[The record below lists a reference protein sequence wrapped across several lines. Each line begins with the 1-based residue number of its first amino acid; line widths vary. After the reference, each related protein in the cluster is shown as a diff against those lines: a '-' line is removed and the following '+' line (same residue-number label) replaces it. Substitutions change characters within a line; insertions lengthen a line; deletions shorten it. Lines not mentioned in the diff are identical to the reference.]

1 MVPLLTSL
9 RYILSKIIFFSEN
22 CSFLDVLDVRDNFL
36 HPNSALAL
44 SLLLSK
50 AKQLKGLNISD
61 CNLTTKSNEAIL
73 SALEVY

>member
-1 MVPLLTSL
+1 
-9 RYILSKIIFFSEN
+9 
-22 CSFLDVLDVRDNFL
+22 LDVLDVRDNFL